1 MSEDG
6 DNIRSRH
13 CIQRRRTQVRH
24 FLIKMGN
31 TREKA
36 VGAECLG
43 FIDIGKTYG
52 FMFCLGCGEPILTL
66 VQACIAQKGERV
78 ILIGDRLVTR
88 NIGTD
93 VPSYEYESHNRKI
106 IIKGMVGIGFAG
118 DVVLID
124 KFVTELS
131 GKRDYNSIVDS
142 IAKSIKKEDETAT
155 ERYVRSRTGLS
166 AKQFFERT
174 DAKIPPEYLVD
185 EVYERIEEPVDISAL
200 IAGYDRNGN
209 AKLTVAEAEGDVLN
223 FTDLGN
229 VSIGS
234 GSTLSGI
241 YFDQNRYDPS
251 MNENEALL
259 FAFEAKK
266 WAEAH
271 TGVGHSTDIIVI
283 KKRGKAKEILEGSPM
298 MEKMNRIYEQERRDQ
313 KEVRRRLI
321 RKMFRE

>member
-1 MSEDG
+1 M
-6 DNIRSRH
+6 
-13 CIQRRRTQVRH
+13 
-24 FLIKMGN
+24 
-31 TREKA
+31 
-36 VGAECLG
+36 
-43 FIDIGKTYG
+43 
-52 FMFCLGCGEPILTL
+52 TL
-66 VQACIAQKGERV
+66 VQACIAQGGERV

-93 VPSYEYESHNRKI
+93 VPAYEYESHNRKVLL
-106 IIKGMVGIGFAG
+106 KGTVGIGFEG

-124 KFVTELS
+124 KFVSGLS
-131 GKRDYNSIVDS
+131 GKRDYDSIVES
-142 IAKSIKKEDETAT
+142 IAENVKVEDGKAT

-174 DAKIPPEYLVD
+174 DTKIPDYLVD
-185 EVYERIEEPVDISAL
+185 EVYEGIEECVDIGAL

-209 AKLTVAEAEGDVLN
+209 AKLTVVDAEGDVLN
-223 FTDLGN
+223 FTNLSN

-241 YFDQNRYDPS
+241 YFDQNRYDPH

-271 TGVGHSTDIIVI
+271 TGVGQSTDIIII
-283 KKRGKAKEILEGSPM
+283 KEKGRPKEILEESPM
-298 MEKMNRIYEQERRDQ
+298 MEKMNRIYEEERRKQ
-313 KEVRRRLI
+313 EEVRKRLL
-321 RKMFRE
+321 RKIFRE

>member
-1 MSEDG
+1 M
-6 DNIRSRH
+6 
-13 CIQRRRTQVRH
+13 
-24 FLIKMGN
+24 
-31 TREKA
+31 
-36 VGAECLG
+36 
-43 FIDIGKTYG
+43 
-52 FMFCLGCGEPILTL
+52 TL

-93 VPSYEYESHNRKI
+93 VPSYEYEAHNRKI
-106 IIKGMVGIGFAG
+106 ILKGMVGIGFAG

-142 IAKSIKKEDETAT
+142 IAESIKKEDETAT
-155 ERYVRSRTGLS
+155 ERYVRSRTGLP
-166 AKQFFERT
+166 AKKFFERA

-185 EVYERIEEPVDISAL
+185 EVYEGIREPVDISAL
-200 IAGYDRNGN
+200 IAGFDRNGN
-209 AKLTVAEAEGDVLN
+209 AKLTVAEAEGDILN
-223 FTDLGN
+223 FTNLGN

-241 YFDQNRYDPS
+241 YFDQNGYDPS

-283 KKRGKAKEILEGSPM
+283 KKKGKPKEMLEGSPM
-298 MEKMNRIYEQERRDQ
+298 MEKMNRIYDEERRNHE
-313 KEVRRRLI
+313 EVRRRLI
-321 RKMFRE
+321 RKMFRN

>member
-1 MSEDG
+1 MAL
-6 DNIRSRH
+6 
-13 CIQRRRTQVRH
+13 CFVW
-24 FLIKMGN
+24 
-31 TREKA
+31 A
-36 VGAECLG
+36 
-43 FIDIGKTYG
+43 IGEST
-52 FMFCLGCGEPILTL
+52 LTL
-66 VQACIAQKGERV
+66 VQACIAQEGERV

-93 VPSYEYESHNRKI
+93 VPSYEYESHNRKVLL
-106 IIKGMVGIGFAG
+106 KGMVGIGFAG

-131 GKRDYNSIVDS
+131 GKRDYNSIVDG
-142 IAKSIKKEDETAT
+142 IAESIKKEDEKAT

-174 DAKIPPEYLVD
+174 DAKIPPDYLVD
-185 EVYERIEEPVDISAL
+185 EVYEGIEERVDIGAL

-209 AKLTVAEAEGDVLN
+209 AKLTVADADGDVLN
-223 FTDLGN
+223 FTNLGN

-241 YFDQNRYDPS
+241 YFDQNRYDPR
-251 MNENEALL
+251 MNENAALL

-271 TGVGHSTDIIVI
+271 TGVGHSTDIIII
-283 KKRGKAKEILEGSPM
+283 KKKGKSREILEESPL
-298 MEKMNRIYEQERRDQ
+298 MEKMNRIYEEERRKQ
-313 KEVRRRLI
+313 EEVRKKLI

>member
-1 MSEDG
+1 M
-6 DNIRSRH
+6 
-13 CIQRRRTQVRH
+13 
-24 FLIKMGN
+24 
-31 TREKA
+31 
-36 VGAECLG
+36 
-43 FIDIGKTYG
+43 
-52 FMFCLGCGEPILTL
+52 TL

-93 VPSYEYESHNRKI
+93 VPSYEYEAHNRKI
-106 IIKGMVGIGFAG
+106 ILKGMVGIGFAG

-142 IAKSIKKEDETAT
+142 IAESIKKEDETAT
-155 ERYVRSRTGLS
+155 ERYVRSRTGLP
-166 AKQFFERT
+166 AKKKFFERA

-185 EVYERIEEPVDISAL
+185 EVYEGIREPVDISAL
-200 IAGYDRNGN
+200 IAGFDRNGN
-209 AKLTVAEAEGDVLN
+209 AKLTVAEAEGDILN
-223 FTDLGN
+223 FTNLGN

-241 YFDQNRYDPS
+241 YFDQNGYDPS
-251 MNENEALL
+251 MSENEALL

-283 KKRGKAKEILEGSPM
+283 KKKGKPKEMLEGSPM
-298 MEKMNRIYEQERRDQ
+298 MEKMNRIYDEERRNHE
-313 KEVRRRLI
+313 EVRRRLI
-321 RKMFRE
+321 RKMFRN